1 MNLLQETKFI
11 MDKYGIQANKSLG
24 QNFLI
29 DENIVND
36 IVDKSNINISDLVI
50 EIGPGLGTLTS
61 KLLEKAGKVIAIEL
75 DKKVLNILNER
86 FVLYKNF
93 ELINNDIL
101 KVDLNDLINKNLNE
115 QITTCKIVANL
126 PYYITTPI
134 IMKLLQENLKI
145 DSITV
150 MVQKEVAERLT
161 AIPGEKDAGSITYSI
176 YYYTEPKIVL
186 NVPRNCFLPVP
197 DVNSSVIS
205 LKLLKN
211 PRISVP
217 NEEVFFHIIKSAF
230 SQKRKT
236 LVNSLV
242 NNKIIDTK
250 ESAEKLLNS
259 IGLDTK
265 IRAEKLTIENFAE
278 LSKKIALNK

>member
-1 MNLLQETKFI
+1 
-11 MDKYGIQANKSLG
+11 
-24 QNFLI
+24 
-29 DENIVND
+29 
-36 IVDKSNINISDLVI
+36 
-50 EIGPGLGTLTS
+50 
-61 KLLEKAGKVIAIEL
+61 
-75 DKKVLNILNER
+75 
-86 FVLYKNF
+86 
-93 ELINNDIL
+93 
-101 KVDLNDLINKNLNE
+101 
-115 QITTCKIVANL
+115 
-126 PYYITTPI
+126 
-134 IMKLLQENLKI
+134 MKLLQENLKI